1 MSTVIDYETLRL
13 IWWLI
18 LGVLLIGFAVMDG
31 FDLGVGAT
39 FRFTGRTDAERRAL
53 LAGIEPVWEGNQV
66 WFILGGGAA
75 FAAWPLLYA
84 ASFSGLYLAMFL
96 LLVALILRP
105 VGFVYRNKFPDAR
118 WRNGWDGALTLGG
131 AVPALLCGVA
141 FGNLFL
147 GVPFHFDALQRPV
160 VGGSFFSLLH
170 PFALLGG
177 IVQPVHADPARQRVR
192 GAEGRRAHGSSRAR
206 RRPGCRLGV
215 RRGLHRCRLLGARH
229 GRLPAHQHRGS
240 CRPLESD
247 RQERGARGRRVA
259 WQLPHLA
266 VAVGGARDR
275 DHAGALAAHACLRA
289 RRAGAAFLAS
299 CLTQAGTI
307 LTAGFALFPFLLP
320 SSSVP
325 GHSLTVWDASSS
337 ARALLLMLVAV
348 IVFLP
353 VVLGYTGWVFRVLR
367 GPVTLESMDEPRERL
382 LMWYFSWILGTGLA
396 LAFGVLNAI
405 WYELVEEPREVAR
418 GGQPSR
424 PPEQAQP

>member
-1 MSTVIDYETLRL
+1 VNLQLPDYATLRVL
-13 IWWLI
+13 WWLI

-53 LAGIEPVWEGNQV
+53 LAGVEPVWEGNQV

-84 ASFSGLYLAMFL
+84 TAFSGLYLAMFL

-105 VGFVYRNKFPDAR
+105 VGFVYRDKLADAR
-118 WRNGWDGALTLGG
+118 WRAVWDIALTLGG

-147 GVPFHFDALQRPV
+147 GVPFHFDALQRPI

-177 IVQPVHADPARQRVR
+177 ICSLAMILLHGNAYAAMKVGEPMAARARGVGRIAAVVFMVAFVAAGLWVR
-192 GAEGRRAHGSSRAR
+192 GMEGF
-206 RRPGCRLGV
+206 
-215 RRGLHRCRLLGARH
+215 
-229 GRLPAHQHRGS
+229 
-240 CRPLESD
+240 
-247 RQERGARGRRVA
+247 
-259 WQLPHLA
+259 QLA
-266 VAVGGARDR
+266 GIV
-275 DHAGALAAHACLRA
+275 DHAGPSNPVGKSVLKVSGAWLANFHAWPWLWAAPVLAMIGAAAAFALLRSG
-289 RRAGAAFLAS
+289 RAGAAFLAS

-320 SSSVP
+320 SSSDP

-337 ARALLLMLVAV
+337 AHALLLMLVAV

-353 VVLGYTGWVFRVLR
+353 VVLAYTGWVFRVLR
-367 GPVTLESMDEPRERL
+367 GPITLASMDEHGSS
-382 LMWYFSWILGTGLA
+382 Y
-396 LAFGVLNAI
+396 
-405 WYELVEEPREVAR
+405 
-418 GGQPSR
+418 
-424 PPEQAQP
+424 